1 MVPRNSCI
9 HVLGAVLLR
18 RLCLSAASM
27 ACLGWTQQLPLS
39 LRKYQD
45 VCFSWRGGGGL
56 DIVEMKSSQYFFRTE
71 FVSLLVGWRSK
82 PIGRRTYSSVL
93 LMKTQHFEPQ
103 VKTHAK

>member
-1 MVPRNSCI
+1 MPR
-9 HVLGAVLLR
+9 LD
-18 RLCLSAASM
+18 SAA
-27 ACLGWTQQLPLS
+27 TPLPPEVSGRLFF
-39 LRKYQD
+39 LE
-45 VCFSWRGGGGL
+45 GGGGL

-71 FVSLLVGWRSK
+71 FVSLLVGWRGK